1 MSFSMSGMALEKT
14 TEGGGFAWCK
24 SLMLLIQ
31 ASSFFGFLWQ
41 FSILAT
47 YIPKNTPKGL

>member
-1 MSFSMSGMALEKT
+1 MSFLMSSMGWEKT

-24 SLMLLIQ
+24 SLILLIQ

-41 FSILAT
+41 LSILTT
-47 YIPKNTPKGL
+47 YIPKNTFKGL